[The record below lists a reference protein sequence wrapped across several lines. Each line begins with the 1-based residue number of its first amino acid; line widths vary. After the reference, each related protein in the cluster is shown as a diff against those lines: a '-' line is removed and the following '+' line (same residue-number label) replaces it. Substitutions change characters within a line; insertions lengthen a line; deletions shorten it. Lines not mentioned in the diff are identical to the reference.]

1 MRNALAH
8 GYFNVDL
15 EIVWQSIHGDLRGL
29 KQFVRSFLDGL
40 NEPKD

>member
-15 EIVWQSIHGDLRGL
+15 GIVWQTIQNDLPTL
-29 KQFVRSFLDGL
+29 KTQVALLG
-40 NEPKD
+40 